1 VKKKHPRRLPDKKIM
16 LILRKGGL
24 PLRADKEMQRFAPL
38 GQVPQ
43 PRKARS
49 YRRSEGQRP
58 PEAGP
63 VPASG
68 FGPRRAG
75 EKHPAGPGQ
84 WPRPDS
90 TGRAEDAPVFRP
102 AIHAA
107 GRFSAACQ
115 NADNTFNRL
124 RDVLLAWGAR

>member
-1 VKKKHPRRLPDKKIM
+1 M
-16 LILRKGGL
+16 LILRNGGL
-24 PLRADKEMQRFAPL
+24 PLRADKKTQRFAPL

-49 YRRSEGQRP
+49 YRRDEGQRP
-58 PEAGP
+58 PGAGL
-63 VPASG
+63 VPAWG
-68 FGPRRAG
+68 FGPLRAG
-75 EKHPAGPGQ
+75 EKHPAGPEP

-90 TGRAEDAPVFRP
+90 TMCAEDVPVFRP
-102 AIHAA
+102 AVHAA

-115 NADNTFNRL
+115 NADNTLNRL